1 MLILKEGKKFFGNL
15 SLNQIKINKI
25 NEEMKFSKK
34 CFLFSKIFL
43 KVLVYRNFDLLII
56 NLKGGF
62 SHVEQESSYRI
73 PQTRVGQKKQKCE
86 NLFCKYL
93 MQCSITQ
100 GLLEHFYL
108 FPKMGSK
115 GLSRGVNTKVD
126 FQDVPNYLMW
136 VL

>member
-1 MLILKEGKKFFGNL
+1 MLILKEGKKFSGNL

-62 SHVEQESSYRI
+62 SHVE
-73 PQTRVGQKKQKCE
+73 
-86 NLFCKYL
+86 
-93 MQCSITQ
+93 
-100 GLLEHFYL
+100 
-108 FPKMGSK
+108 
-115 GLSRGVNTKVD
+115 
-126 FQDVPNYLMW
+126 
-136 VL
+136 

>member
-62 SHVEQESSYRI
+62 SHVE
-73 PQTRVGQKKQKCE
+73 
-86 NLFCKYL
+86 
-93 MQCSITQ
+93 
-100 GLLEHFYL
+100 
-108 FPKMGSK
+108 
-115 GLSRGVNTKVD
+115 
-126 FQDVPNYLMW
+126 
-136 VL
+136 